1 MSAVKKLNIVD
12 IENGLEELANRN
24 LSLAEYGKELI
35 ALFSSSA
42 TLKRLGTSKANTSE
56 FENGLLW
63 REKIHYV
70 PCALGQLNA
79 TIDAVKKSD
88 KTLKAKVRLVVVND
102 GSHILV
108 YDRKYDELTD
118 STIDKIKDEPQLF
131 LPLAGQDGFRR
142 EVESEV
148 DIKATGKLAKVYDAL
163 IKRNPE
169 WLEGDKRHALNYFM
183 TQIIFCLFAEDTG
196 IFPKDIFTKALKN
209 RAGSDGEHATQ
220 VITEIFGVLD
230 LDEPHR
236 KDIAPWL
243 TEFPYVNG
251 GLFSGK
257 ALVPVFTSK
266 AYRYLL
272 ETAALD
278 WKHINPDI
286 LGSSIQAIVDPTMR
300 GNLGMHYTSVPNI
313 LKTIEPLF
321 LNELRDELLKARHS
335 KKQINVFLERLSKI
349 VIFDPACG
357 SGNFLVIAYSELR
370 KLELQ
375 ALDALRDLDGGASL
389 AFGFNSVISLSNFYG
404 IEYADFAAETAR
416 LALWIAEYQQ
426 NARFRAA
433 FGTEIPALPLRDP
446 GNIICGNALRID
458 WAEYVNVDDDKIVFI
473 VGNPPYLGTKNQSPI
488 QKEDMKLALA
498 SKIRKYKSLDYVC
511 AWFVKATEFIFERGF
526 RFAFVATS
534 SICQGAQ
541 ASTLWPWIYQNKGVI
556 NFAHLPFKW
565 RNNAASNAGVT
576 CIVIGIW
583 NKDEAEKKIIFPNG
597 TEKNVEKINSY
608 LLPMDEVA
616 IQQSSKRIDSLPSLL
631 RGSSPTDDGNLIL
644 TEEEKSK
651 LISVCPELN
660 SYILGLIGSNEV
672 IKNTR
677 RYVLYLKGAP
687 RHILEL
693 SEIKRRLAAIKEF
706 RSLSPK
712 AKTKEQADDPQLFG
726 EDYHRESKNTLVIP
740 VRSSEN
746 RPYLTPNLYNNG
758 EIITNLAFAL
768 YDAELWHFS
777 IISSRL
783 HVIWIDTVCGKLETR
798 RTYSNTLG
806 WNIFP
811 VPCLTQEQIDAL
823 NNSARKILLARENS
837 YPKTIAEL
845 YAPDT
850 MPADLK
856 QAHYEND
863 VLLESCY
870 KNVPFKDDEERLTYL
885 FELYSK
891 IQTGSRNDQ

>member
-24 LSLAEYGKELI
+24 LSPAEYGKELI

-102 GSHILV
+102 GFHILV

-118 STIDKIKDEPQLF
+118 CTIDKIKDEPQLF
-131 LPLAGQDGFRR
+131 LPLTGQEGFRR

-163 IKRNPE
+163 IERNPE
-169 WLEGDKRHALNYFM
+169 WLEGDKRHALNHFM
-183 TQIIFCLFAEDTG
+183 TQVIFCLFAEDTG

-243 TEFPYVNG
+243 AEFPYVNG
-251 GLFSGK
+251 GLFSGE

-313 LKTIEPLF
+313 LKTLEPLF

-335 KKQINVFLERLSKI
+335 KKQINAFLERLSKI
-349 VIFDPACG
+349 VVFDPACG
-357 SGNFLVIAYSELR
+357 SGNFLVIAYRELR

-375 ALDALRDLDGGASL
+375 ALDALRDIEGGASL

-404 IEYADFAAETAR
+404 IEYADFAAETAK

-426 NARFRAA
+426 NARFIAA
-433 FGTEIPALPLRDP
+433 FGSDIPALPLKDS
-446 GNIICGNALRID
+446 GTIICENAITQE
-458 WAEYVNVDDDKIVFI
+458 WENFCQFNSGEQVFI
-473 VGNPPYLGTKNQSPI
+473 VSNPPYLGAREMGKS
-488 QKEDMKLALA
+488 QKEDMKVAFGEND
-498 SKIRKYKSLDYVC
+498 KGINNLDYVC
-511 AWFVKATEFIFERGF
+511 AWFIKAANFSVGRDV
-526 RFAFVATS
+526 RFAFVCTNS
-534 SICQGAQ
+534 LVQGVHIGL
-541 ASTLWPWIYQNKGVI
+541 LWPKVLQDKLEIY
-556 NFAHLPFKW
+556 FAHLPFKW
-565 RNNAASNAGVT
+565 SNNAANNAGVT
-576 CIVIGIW
+576 CVVIGIR
-583 NKDEAEKKIIFPNG
+583 NKSDEKKYLFNESNILTPRNINAYLLDLPDYYVFEERRPINSLPKMTFG
-597 TEKNVEKINSY
+597 SMANDGGSLILSEQEKNEIESLY
-608 LLPMDEVA
+608 PE
-616 IQQSSKRIDSLPSLL
+616 SSDFIRRL
-631 RGSSPTDDGNLIL
+631 
-644 TEEEKSK
+644 
-651 LISVCPELN
+651 V
-660 SYILGLIGSNEV
+660 GSNEL
-672 IKNTR
+672 IKGLNRYCLWIGNDSLQAAKRIPPIQKRIEDCRNYRAKSTR
-677 RYVLYLKGAP
+677 KATAKLASVPFRFAEV
-687 RHILEL
+687 RHLECKSNIVVPKVS
-693 SEIKRRLAAIKEF
+693 SESRH
-706 RSLSPK
+706 
-712 AKTKEQADDPQLFG
+712 
-726 EDYHRESKNTLVIP
+726 YIP
-740 VRSSEN
+740 VDILSGQVIV
-746 RPYLTPNLYNNG
+746 TD
-758 EIITNLAFAL
+758 LAFAIFG
-768 YDAELWHFS
+768 AEEWLFAIVTSYLHNLW
-777 IISSRL
+777 
-783 HVIWIDTVCGKLETR
+783 VKTVCGQLETR
-798 RTYSNTLG
+798 IRYSNTLG
-806 WNIFP
+806 WNTFP
-811 VPCLTQEQIDAL
+811 IPKISPETKNLL
-823 NNSARKILLARENS
+823 HHSARKILIAREQFFPSSLNKLYDKKS
-837 YPKTIAEL
+837 MPDEL
-845 YAPDT
+845 
-850 MPADLK
+850 LNV
-856 QAHYEND
+856 HLEND
-863 VLLESCY
+863 RIVESIY
-870 KNVPFKDDEERLTYL
+870 HKEGFKNDNARLDHLFK
-885 FELYSK
+885 LYTATK
-891 IQTGSRNDQ
+891 QGA

>member
-24 LSLAEYGKELI
+24 LAPAEYGKELI

-56 FENGLLW
+56 FDNGLLW

-118 STIDKIKDEPQLF
+118 CTIDKIKDEPQLF
-131 LPLAGQDGFRR
+131 LPLAGQEGFRR

-163 IKRNPE
+163 IERNPE
-169 WLEGDKRHALNYFM
+169 WLEGDKRHALNHFM

-243 TEFPYVNG
+243 AEFPYVNG
-251 GLFSGK
+251 GLFSGE

-313 LKTIEPLF
+313 LKTLEPLF

-335 KKQINVFLERLSKI
+335 KKQINAFLERLSKI
-349 VIFDPACG
+349 VVFDPACG
-357 SGNFLVIAYSELR
+357 SGNFLVIAYRELR

-375 ALDALRDLDGGASL
+375 ALDALRDLVGGASL
-389 AFGFNSVISLSNFYG
+389 AFGFSSVISLSNFYG
-404 IEYADFAAETAR
+404 IEYADFAAETAK

-426 NARFRAA
+426 NARFRVA
-433 FGTEIPALPLRDP
+433 FSTEIPALPLRDS
-446 GNIICGNALRID
+446 GNIFCGNALRVSWEAILENRLD
-458 WAEYVNVDDDKIVFI
+458 SELYICS
-473 VGNPPYLGTKNQSPI
+473 NPPFLGKNRQEEHHKS
-488 QKEDMKLALA
+488 DMDFVCKGII
-498 SKIRKYKSLDYVC
+498 SNYRSLDYVSC
-511 AWFVKATEFIFERGF
+511 WYVKAVDFLSKVN
-526 RFAFVATS
+526 AQVALVSTN
-534 SICQGAQ
+534 SICQGL
-541 ASTLWPWIYQNKGVI
+541 SVTNLWPYILKNEVEISFCEKSFQWK
-556 NFAHLPFKW
+556 
-565 RNNAASNAGVT
+565 NNAADNAGVI
-576 CIVIGIW
+576 CVIVGLQ
-583 NKDEAEKKIIFPNG
+583 
-597 TEKNVEKINSY
+597 KN
-608 LLPMDEVA
+608 P
-616 IQQSSKRIDSLPSLL
+616 
-631 RGSSPTDDGNLIL
+631 
-644 TEEEKSK
+644 
-651 LISVCPELN
+651 
-660 SYILGLIGSNEV
+660 
-672 IKNTR
+672 KNTR
-677 RYVLYLKGAP
+677 KIFSNGTVYLASNISPYLLDTPSIIPRNQKTSISGLKTMRFGNMPYDSGAL
-687 RHILEL
+687 ILSSDEKEAL
-693 SEIKRRLAAIKEF
+693 IKNDARTEEFIRPLLGSKEF
-706 RSLSPK
+706 INGLKRYCLWIK
-712 AKTKEQADDPQLFG
+712 DDDL
-726 EDYHRESKNTLVIP
+726 DIAMSIP
-740 VRSSEN
+740 SIAGRVNLCREN
-746 RPYLTPNLYNNG
+746 RLKSKDIGGRKLASVPHRFRETHESQNQTVIIPSVSSINRDYLPVGILDSNT
-758 EIITNLAFAL
+758 IVSNLAFAI
-768 YDAELWHFS
+768 YDGGLSDFAIICSRMHLLWIGS
-777 IISSRL
+777 
-783 HVIWIDTVCGKLETR
+783 VCGKLKNDYR
-798 RTYSNTLG
+798 YSNQLG
-806 WNIFP
+806 WHTFP
-811 VPCLTQEQIDAL
+811 MVKLNNNQLTQLEA
-823 NNSARKILLARENS
+823 SAREILLLREQY
-837 YPKTIAEL
+837 YPKSIAQL
-845 YAPDT
+845 YNREA
-850 MPADLK
+850 MPSDLK
-856 QAHYEND
+856 DAHKKND
-863 VLLESCY
+863 ELLESFFSDS
-870 KNVPFKDDEERLTYL
+870 PFESDESRLQHL
-885 FELYSK
+885 FNLYVEVTTKELSFE
-891 IQTGSRNDQ
+891 